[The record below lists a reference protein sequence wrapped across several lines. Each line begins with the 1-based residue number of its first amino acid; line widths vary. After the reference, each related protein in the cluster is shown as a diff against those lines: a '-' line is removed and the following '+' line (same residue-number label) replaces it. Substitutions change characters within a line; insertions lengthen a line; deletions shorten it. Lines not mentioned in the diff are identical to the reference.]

1 MKAIC
6 SDNDDKNDDI
16 LSMACCDRDDLLQVG
31 LGGVAP
37 LTLPR
42 SDQDDWD
49 DNNDYY
55 DDEYG
60 FEDDRRDDNL

>member
-16 LSMACCDRDDLLQVG
+16 LSMACCDRDDLLKVG
-31 LGGVAP
+31 VGGVAP
-37 LTLPR
+37 LTLPP
-42 SDQDDWD
+42 SDQDDKG

-55 DDEYG
+55 DD
-60 FEDDRRDDNL
+60 